1 MSLKLPT
8 FQSGRPLLEQ
18 VTADKLN
25 QIVDA
30 IRQCELSGGVGYDV
44 NKGPGGATLT
54 IRQQGHQYVQGGT
67 GTNKTLVGPA
77 NSGMSHTDASVVVN
91 PGVES
96 YNFQCKTP
104 TGSYTTAFVH
114 GATYSSYLTFNTA
127 NDFGKNITLVA
138 KRSAENLFLNLSS
151 SDLVRRVG
159 LEASFSGNVEKANR
173 FLVTTHSVCGA
184 LASGDYVGYQ
194 DYGVAAGYYSID
206 CNSSVSAV
214 GVGSNAGY
222 VWTVVTG
229 VGGNRINCSG
239 TTYNTSTYCTG
250 KSAFAYYTFD
260 SPVDLAGS
268 FREDTNAGESA
279 PTGNYSYKRT
289 FNIGSLSPSSVKLR
303 CKVRLGS
310 GPTQSF
316 VSVKINGANATYTNF
331 ESQTATYIP
340 MEITDGFVAG
350 QNEIEFVINNSSSN
364 YRPSVSFEFLPTSAT
379 ISAATGFASLTDA
392 QKDLVGDGTP
402 VQVNSVPTASL
413 HAYNGSGDKGVT
425 ASYTFLR
432 NV

>member
-1 MSLKLPT
+1 MSLKLPS

-25 QIVDA
+25 QLVDA
-30 IRQCELSGGVGYDV
+30 IRQCELSSGVGYDV

-54 IRQQGHQYVQGGT
+54 IRQQGHQYVQAGPT
-67 GTNKTLVGPA
+67 KALVGPA

-114 GATYSSYLTFNTA
+114 GVTFSNYLTFNTA
-127 NDFGKNITLVA
+127 NNLGKNITLVA
-138 KRSAENLFLNLSS
+138 KRISVTFSFLSS
-151 SDLVRRVG
+151 DDLVRRVG
-159 LEASFSGNVEKANR
+159 PLSTYQGDVEKATMNN
-173 FLVTTHSVCGA
+173 VTAHASQCAA
-184 LASGDYVGYQ
+184 LASGDYVYQ
-194 DYGVAAGYYSID
+194 ISLNAAGEWWSGD
-206 CNSSVSAV
+206 CNSSANGA
-214 GVGSNAGY
+214 GVVNPGTSLFKY
-222 VWTVVTG
+222 VTTSGTG
-229 VGGNRINCSG
+229 VYDCSG
-239 TTYNTSTYCTG
+239 TKYLVSTSCTG
-250 KSAFAYYTFD
+250 GKIANKYYTFTSD
-260 SPVDLAGS
+260 GNASGS
-268 FREDTNAGESA
+268 FREDTNFGEAA

-289 FNIGSLSPSSVKLR
+289 FDIGSLSPSSVKLR

-316 VSVKINGANATYTNF
+316 LSVKINGANATYTNF
-331 ESQTATYIP
+331 EAQTSTYIP

-350 QNEIEFVINNSSSN
+350 QNEIEFVISNSSSL

-392 QKDLVGDGTP
+392 QKDLVGNGTP
-402 VQVNSVPTASL
+402 VQVNSVPTSSL